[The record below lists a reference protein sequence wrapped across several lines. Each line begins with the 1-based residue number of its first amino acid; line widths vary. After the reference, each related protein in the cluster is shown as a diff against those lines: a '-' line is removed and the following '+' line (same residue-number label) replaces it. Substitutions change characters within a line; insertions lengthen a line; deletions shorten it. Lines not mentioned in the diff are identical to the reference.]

1 MTSAATGQVGNR
13 VTGPAGRSALEGH
26 RRELTGYCYRM
37 LGSAFDAEDAVQET
51 MLRAWRGVDRFD
63 GRSSLRTWLYRI
75 AHHVCLDQLSSR
87 RRRALPVDLGSPSA
101 PVETALGGPR
111 SDQGWIGPAPDR
123 SVLPDVGDPADLALA
138 RESVRLAFVAA
149 LQHLPPRQRA
159 VLILRDVL
167 RWQATEVA
175 GLLDDSVASVNS
187 ALQRARATM
196 AGRSAA
202 DGTTPDDLDPAHRRL
217 LDRYVASF
225 ERYDIDT
232 LVSLLRE
239 DATHCMP
246 PYRMWLRGATD
257 IGRWMLG
264 PGRGCRGS
272 RLLRVSANGGPA
284 FAQYRPDPAGGYRPF
299 SIQLPT
305 VSGDRISGFT
315 HFLDTRL
322 FPLFGLP
329 PHLEP

>member
-1 MTSAATGQVGNR
+1 MA
-13 VTGPAGRSALEGH
+13 GPDGRSTLEGH

-37 LGSAFDAEDAVQET
+37 LGSIFDAEDAVQET

-75 AHHVCLDQLSSR
+75 AHHVCLDQLGGR
-87 RRRALPVDLGSPSA
+87 RRRGVPVELGSPSA
-101 PVETALGGPR
+101 PVETALGGPG
-111 SDQGWIGPAPDR
+111 SDRLWIGPAPDR
-123 SVLPDVGDPADLALA
+123 SVLPEAGDPADVTLA

-167 RWQATEVA
+167 RWQAAEVA
-175 GLLDDSVASVNS
+175 GLLGDTVASVNS

-196 AGRSAA
+196 AGRTAGA
-202 DGTTPDDLDPAHRRL
+202 DAGPDALDPVHRDL

-232 LVSLLRE
+232 LVGLLRE

-257 IGRWMLG
+257 IGRWMRG
-264 PGRGCRGS
+264 PGRDCRGS
-272 RLLRVSANGGPA
+272 RLLPVGANGGCA
-284 FAQYRPDPAGGYRPF
+284 FAQYRPDPAGGHRPF
-299 SIQLPT
+299 SIQLLT
-305 VSGDRISGFT
+305 VSAGRISGFT

-322 FPLFGLP
+322 FPVFGLP
-329 PHLEP
+329 PHLAP